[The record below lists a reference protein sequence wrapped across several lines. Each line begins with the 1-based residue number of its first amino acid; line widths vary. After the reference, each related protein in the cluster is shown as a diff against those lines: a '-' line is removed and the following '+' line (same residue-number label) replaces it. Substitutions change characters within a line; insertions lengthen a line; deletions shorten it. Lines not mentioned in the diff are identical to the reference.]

1 MKTNAKSATGKSP
14 VVIQVTFK
22 VCEFDFLEYGIFVQF
37 RPLKIQNPK
46 RSVQFNVK

>member
-22 VCEFDFLEYGIFVQF
+22 VSEFDFLGIFVQF
-37 RPLKIQNPK
+37 WPSKVQNPK
-46 RSVQFNVK
+46 RSVNFNVK